1 MPSGPP
7 VGTDN
12 FGNLLR
18 EPARVMQ
25 ELVAEEVARRGFD
38 DLRPALLAVGQ
49 HVRADGSRVTEL
61 AELSMLTKPT
71 VVHMVDDLERL
82 GYVERRPDPADG
94 RAKLVVMTDRGREAE
109 AAGREAITQIR
120 DAWAEL
126 IGEESMA
133 RLEAD
138 LRTLREALWPPA

>member
-1 MPSGPP
+1 MPTGPP
-7 VGTDN
+7 VGTDH

-18 EPARVMQ
+18 EPGRVLQ
-25 ELVAEEVARRGFD
+25 DLVAQEVARRGFE

-71 VVHMVDDLERL
+71 VVHMVDELERL
-82 GYVERRPDPADG
+82 GYVERRPDPTDG
-94 RAKLVVMTDRGREAE
+94 RAKLVVLTERGREAE
-109 AAGREAITQIR
+109 AAGREAIAQIR

-126 IGEESMA
+126 IGERSMA

>member
-1 MPSGPP
+1 M
-7 VGTDN
+7 GTDN

-18 EPARVMQ
+18 EPGAGHAGAGGR
-25 ELVAEEVARRGFD
+25 EVARRGFD
-38 DLRPALLAVGQ
+38 DLRPALLAVAQ

-71 VVHMVDDLERL
+71 VVHMVDELERL

-94 RAKLVVMTDRGREAE
+94 RAKLVVADRARAARPRRPAARPSRE
-109 AAGREAITQIR
+109 IR
-120 DAWAEL
+120 DAWAAL
-126 IGEESMA
+126 IGERSMA

>member
-1 MPSGPP
+1 
-7 VGTDN
+7 
-12 FGNLLR
+12 
-18 EPARVMQ
+18 
-25 ELVAEEVARRGFD
+25 VAEEVARRGFE
-38 DLRPALLAVGQ
+38 DLRPALLAVAQ
-49 HVRADGSRVTEL
+49 HVKRSGSRVTEL

-71 VVHMVDDLERL
+71 VVHMVDELERL
-82 GYVERRPDPADG
+82 GYVDRRPDPADG

-109 AAGREAITQIR
+109 AAGREAIAQIR

-126 IGEESMA
+126 IGERSMA